1 MRRTLIVECEL
12 HQTRVALFEDDT
24 LVEVYLES
32 PAHRSLVGNIYKGR
46 VNRVLPGMQA
56 AFVQIGLDRDGY
68 LHAADAQKDR
78 GKIHPETGL
87 ERPTAIEDLL
97 VEGQELIV
105 QVRKEPLLRK
115 GARLTTQVSLPGRHL
130 VLLPEA
136 SHVGVSRRIDDSEEE
151 ERLRELAQAV
161 QPDGWGLIVRTE
173 AEGRSRKEIEAD
185 VQSLCRL
192 WEEILTRAES
202 VAVPALVHQDLDLAQ
217 RAARD
222 MVGEGVGVVWVDSAQ
237 TQAHLQEQLARY
249 RPDLLDRVKIDETG
263 DARQGF
269 RLDVEVEAALESRV
283 WLRSGGYLIISPT
296 EALVAIDVN
305 TGRYVGRNSLEE
317 TVLNTNL
324 EAAVEVARQIRLR
337 DLGGI
342 IVIDLIDMAEEEHR
356 RQVMETLER
365 ELERDR
371 AKVRMLDISEFGLV
385 QITRKRS
392 RSNLRRAL
400 MESCPVCHGDG
411 DVRRS
416 ASDVRRG

>member
-1 MRRTLIVECEL
+1 LIVECEL

-68 LHAADAQKDR
+68 LHAGDAQKDR
-78 GKIHPETGL
+78 DKIHPETGL

-136 SHVGVSRRIDDSEEE
+136 SHVGVSRRIDDPEEE

-192 WEEILTRAES
+192 WEEILARAES
-202 VAVPALVHQDLDLAQ
+202 VAVPALVHRDLDLAQ

>member
-1 MRRTLIVECEL
+1 
-12 HQTRVALFEDDT
+12 
-24 LVEVYLES
+24 
-32 PAHRSLVGNIYKGR
+32 
-46 VNRVLPGMQA
+46 
-56 AFVQIGLDRDGY
+56 
-68 LHAADAQKDR
+68 
-78 GKIHPETGL
+78 
-87 ERPTAIEDLL
+87 
-97 VEGQELIV
+97 
-105 QVRKEPLLRK
+105 
-115 GARLTTQVSLPGRHL
+115 
-130 VLLPEA
+130 
-136 SHVGVSRRIDDSEEE
+136 
-151 ERLRELAQAV
+151 
-161 QPDGWGLIVRTE
+161 
-173 AEGRSRKEIEAD
+173 
-185 VQSLCRL
+185 
-192 WEEILTRAES
+192 
-202 VAVPALVHQDLDLAQ
+202 VPALIHQDLDLAQ
-217 RAARD
+217 RVARD
-222 MVGEGVGVVWVDSAQ
+222 MVGEGVAVVWVDSAQ

-249 RPDLLDRVKIDETG
+249 RPDLLGRVKIDETG
-263 DARQGF
+263 DARQSF
-269 RLDVEVEAALESRV
+269 RLDVEVEAALKSRV

-371 AKVRMLDISEFGLV
+371 AKVRMLDISEFGMV